1 MEQATITIN
10 KIIPIMPMAH
20 KVLPFASCCGS
31 LVAGASQFVRRPKP
45 TVKISARMK
54 LVIVAYSVT
63 KQ

>member
-1 MEQATITIN
+1 
-10 KIIPIMPMAH
+10 MPMAH

>member
-1 MEQATITIN
+1 MQQPTITIK
-10 KIIPIMPMAH
+10 KIIHIIPMAY
-20 KVLPFASCCGS
+20 KVLLFASYSGL
-31 LVAGASQFVRRPKP
+31 LVVGASQFVRRPKP

>member
-1 MEQATITIN
+1 MQQPTIKIK
-10 KIIPIMPMAH
+10 KIIHIIPMAY

-54 LVIVAYSVT
+54 LVIVAY
-63 KQ
+63 